1 MFTSILPLL
10 NVTLGVAVLMEF
22 AFGLAL
28 GYYFHKL
35 IKALIA
41 LMILG
46 FIGILINYTQFLALK
61 DALVGQ
67 LGISADKFIGLIGL
81 ITLVLGLTVVAP
93 ITIGLIVG
101 YLVAT

>member
-1 MFTSILPLL
+1 MFPSIMPLL
-10 NVTLGVAVLMEF
+10 NATLGIAVIMEF

-46 FIGILINYTQFLALK
+46 FIGFLINYT
-61 DALVGQ
+61 
-67 LGISADKFIGLIGL
+67 
-81 ITLVLGLTVVAP
+81 
-93 ITIGLIVG
+93 
-101 YLVAT
+101 